1 MVVCKL
7 YCVGLFVRAAA
18 GSQRGDGV
26 VIDLGGQRGAGKGE
40 IRINDNKQ

>member
-1 MVVCKL
+1 MVVCEL
-7 YCVGLFVRAAA
+7 YRVWLFVRAAA
-18 GSQRGDGV
+18 GSPRGDGV